1 MPNALPFKRLT
12 TNSTEWITV
21 YIEGQPV
28 KIRQGDSAAAAVL
41 VAGLQPS
48 RTTVVSGSG
57 RAPYC
62 MMGVCFECL
71 LKIDGVE
78 NVQGCM
84 TPACDGMQIVSQQQ
98 ARQLNRTDFSDSDL
112 SSPDLSNKNLT
123 DKKNEDPSV

>member
-12 TNSTEWITV
+12 TNNAEWITV

-28 KIRQGDSAAAAVL
+28 KVRQGDSAAAAVL

-84 TPACDGMQIVSQQQ
+84 TPARDGMQIVSQQQ
-98 ARQLNRTDFSDSDL
+98 ARQLNSTDFSNL
-112 SSPDLSNKNLT
+112 SLSNKNLT
-123 DKKNEDPSV
+123 DKKNKDPSV

>member
-1 MPNALPFKRLT
+1 MPNALPFERLP
-12 TNSTEWITV
+12 TNNTEWITV
-21 YIEGQPV
+21 YIEGHPV
-28 KIRQGDSAAAAVL
+28 KVRQGDSAAAAVL

-48 RTTVVSGSG
+48 RTTVLSGSG

-84 TPACDGMQIVSQQQ
+84 TPVHEGMQIVSQQQ
-98 ARQLNRTDFSDSDL
+98 ARQLYSTDL
-112 SSPDLSNKNLT
+112 S
-123 DKKNEDPSV
+123 DKRKEDPRV